1 LQDQLP
7 ARALVLDFEHVMY
20 LDSTGADALL
30 ALARTCQA
38 QGVRLI
44 ASALA
49 TQPLDMAR
57 RCGLLP

>member
-1 LQDQLP
+1 
-7 ARALVLDFEHVMY
+7 VLDFEHVMY

-49 TQPLDMAR
+49 TSRWTWRGAAR
-57 RCGLLP
+57 LP